1 MLSLCLCSIY
11 SSLHV
16 TLCLKSLEDWITSLQ
31 VFRLSQW
38 SPLCQRI
45 DTWIISLLY
54 VPTLTTIILITC
66 TGLCFILRIG
76 ESVSFCLSLFTYIF
90 CYNLKKKKKKCII
103 YFMYIQYI
111 IKFLSACCYIVFFFC
126 LDDKRCLTNKPA
138 WLNDKWDFPLPGGR
152 SGFFEM
158 KSSVFLLYS
167 HFLSHII
174 SLMMLFFPFLYRIKS
189 APRVGAELTLNVI
202 CLGWQN
208 TPSSLCLISI
218 CGHC

>member
-1 MLSLCLCSIY
+1 MF
-11 SSLHV
+11 H
-16 TLCLKSLEDWITSLQ
+16 
-31 VFRLSQW
+31 
-38 SPLCQRI
+38 
-45 DTWIISLLY
+45 
-54 VPTLTTIILITC
+54 ILITSRNAVFKKSR
-66 TGLCFILRIG
+66 GLDHITPGFQIVTMVPSLSKNWYLNNILVVRSNSYDYYSHNMHWTLFILRIG

-90 CYNLKKKKKKCII
+90 CYNLKKKQKKRII

-218 CGHC
+218 CGQC